1 MIPVNEPI
9 FFGNEKKYLNECI
22 DSGWISSDGPFV
34 SLFEKKLATYFNRK
48 FAIAVSNGTVA
59 VDLAVESLNLK
70 RGDVN
75 SLTTAIKKG
84 LLLKD
89 SSETEDKCRNTILK
103 TYTPKNQAQ
112 IIEFFL
118 DSI

>member
-59 VDLAVESLNLK
+59 LDLAVESLNLK
-70 RGDVN
+70 RGDE
-75 SLTTAIKKG
+75 I
-84 LLLKD
+84 
-89 SSETEDKCRNTILK
+89 ILPSFDHNRLSWSHLHRVLPA
-103 TYTPKNQAQ
+103 YGRDHP
-112 IIEFFL
+112 EHE
-118 DSI
+118 